1 MAAEAEERKR
11 PLALQA
17 KREDRGE
24 EGNSFL
30 SLSLS
35 LSLPRK
41 VLSRRRA
48 GEGSAAMF
56 MHGKGIFNEFN
67 VPLQACTAVPSRGS
81 SPPMIAFQTN

>member
-11 PLALQA
+11 PLALPV

-24 EGNSFL
+24 ELPF
-30 SLSLS
+30 SLS
-35 LSLPRK
+35 LSLPIK
-41 VLSRRRA
+41 GLSRRRA

-67 VPLQACTAVPSRGS
+67 VPLQACTAVPSCGS